1 MENLRGALF
10 MVIAMGCFA
19 VEDALIKSLSGT
31 VPVGQVL
38 SITCAGGLLAFI
50 LWFTIRNIPLWQP
63 EYLHPKVLMRSGA
76 DVIGSCL
83 FATALTLVPL
93 TTASAVIQATPLVVA
108 TGAALFL
115 GQEVGWRRWL
125 AIGIGFAGVLIIVR
139 PGLEGF
145 NSAVLLAVAGMLAL
159 ASRDL
164 LTRSLQVGLSGPQ
177 LAAHTFL
184 LIIPAGYALSAILG
198 QPFVIP
204 NAYEALLLLGCITI
218 GIAAYLALVAA
229 TRHGNAGIISSFRY
243 SRMVF
248 ALILGFA
255 VFGEIP
261 DAPTWIGTAI
271 IIATGLFTL
280 WREARLHRTS
290 LASQPAL

>member
-1 MENLRGALF
+1 MEDLRGALF

-50 LWFTIRNIPLWQP
+50 LWFIIRNIPLWQP
-63 EYLHPKVLMRSGA
+63 EYLHPKVLMRSGS

-83 FATALTLVPL
+83 VATALTVIPL
-93 TTASAVIQATPLVVA
+93 TTVSAVIQATPLVVA

-164 LTRSLQVGLSGPQ
+164 LTRSLRVSLSGPQ

-184 LIIPAGYALSAILG
+184 LIIPAGYVLSTLLG

-204 NAYEALLLLGCITI
+204 NARESWLLVGCIAFA
-218 GIAAYLALVAA
+218 IAAYLALVTA
-229 TRHGNAGIISSFRY
+229 TRYGNAGIISSFRY